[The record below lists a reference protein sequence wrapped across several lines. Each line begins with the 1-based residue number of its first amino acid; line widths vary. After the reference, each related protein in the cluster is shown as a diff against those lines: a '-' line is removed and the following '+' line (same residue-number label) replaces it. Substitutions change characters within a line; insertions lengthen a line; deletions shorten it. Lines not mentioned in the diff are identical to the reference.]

1 MTLGML
7 QKRKTTTTQTR
18 IEKRFKSF
26 FVEPLDLFRD
36 SLKVSALITIIH
48 HYQSIIL
55 CYFHPPSLLQELGF
69 ASFVVGLCRI
79 ELFANRKLLKF
90 VFNTIFYQR
99 LRAKYIPQYW
109 IKDSISTS
117 FKSLEPRVFPN
128 LKKIKLLCL
137 HKIWKGSTMIMKST
151 PNQVHSYII
160 YFSCQ

>member
-18 IEKRFKSF
+18 IETRFKSF

-36 SLKVSALITIIH
+36 SLKVLALITIIH
-48 HYQSIIL
+48 HYHLLSYVIFIL
-55 CYFHPPSLLQELGF
+55 HVFRKSLVF

-99 LRAKYIPQYW
+99 LRAKYILQYW
-109 IKDSISTS
+109 IKNSISTS

-137 HKIWKGSTMIMKST
+137 TKYERD
-151 PNQVHSYII
+151 QE
-160 YFSCQ
+160 

>member
-1 MTLGML
+1 MMTLGML

-18 IEKRFKSF
+18 IETRFKSF
-26 FVEPLDLFRD
+26 FVEPLDLFRE
-36 SLKVSALITIIH
+36 SLHLLKSFIIITT
-48 HYQSIIL
+48 
-55 CYFHPPSLLQELGF
+55 CYLSSNVIFIFHVFRKSLVF

-99 LRAKYIPQYW
+99 LRAKYIPHYW
-109 IKDSISTS
+109 IKNSISTS

-137 HKIWKGSTMIMKST
+137 HKI
-151 PNQVHSYII
+151 
-160 YFSCQ
+160 